1 MSEVNSQFKLYL
13 SKLGIE
19 SLNSMQLEAIETIR
33 EKPET
38 ILISPTGSGKTLA
51 FLLPL
56 IDIIDAKLEQ
66 TQALILVPSRELALQ
81 IEQVF
86 KQMGTGLKINAVYG
100 GRAMSKDKS
109 DLKHPPAV
117 LIGTPGRVADH
128 LRREQIST
136 DHIKTLILDEY
147 DKSLEVGFEK
157 EMAEIVLALEQLNKK
172 ILTSATEA
180 KEYPKFLS
188 LKSLDS
194 VRFKNEQK
202 SQLKVKVIESSIENK
217 MEVLFQLLCS
227 QGADNGI
234 VFCNLKDS
242 LIDLSAFLHSKK
254 MQHAC
259 FFGGMEQSD
268 RETALLQFRNG
279 THRLL
284 LATDLASR
292 GIDVPEMRFIVHFQL
307 PLKPE
312 EFVHRNGRTA
322 RMHQDGTA
330 FILKNQA
337 KALPE
342 YVGFPEFIEL
352 QPAAIPKQTEWST
365 LLITGGR
372 KDKIS
377 KGDIAGLFIKQGE
390 LDSDDI
396 GLIELK
402 QDVAYVAVPRRKAF
416 ALSQKLNNSKLKT
429 KKVRITQLDEKSRL
443 DIHTPIRRK

>member
-56 IDIIDAKLEQ
+56 IDIIDPKLEQ

-157 EMAEIVLALEQLNKK
+157 EMAEIVLALEQL
-172 ILTSATEA
+172 
-180 KEYPKFLS
+180 
-188 LKSLDS
+188 
-194 VRFKNEQK
+194 
-202 SQLKVKVIESSIENK
+202 K
-217 MEVLFQLLCS
+217 M
-227 QGADNGI
+227 I
-234 VFCNLKDS
+234 ITK
-242 LIDLSAFLHSKK
+242 
-254 MQHAC
+254 
-259 FFGGMEQSD
+259 
-268 RETALLQFRNG
+268 
-279 THRLL
+279 
-284 LATDLASR
+284 
-292 GIDVPEMRFIVHFQL
+292 
-307 PLKPE
+307 
-312 EFVHRNGRTA
+312 
-322 RMHQDGTA
+322 
-330 FILKNQA
+330 ILKN
-337 KALPE
+337 P
-342 YVGFPEFIEL
+342 
-352 QPAAIPKQTEWST
+352 
-365 LLITGGR
+365 
-372 KDKIS
+372 
-377 KGDIAGLFIKQGE
+377 
-390 LDSDDI
+390 
-396 GLIELK
+396 
-402 QDVAYVAVPRRKAF
+402 
-416 ALSQKLNNSKLKT
+416 
-429 KKVRITQLDEKSRL
+429 
-443 DIHTPIRRK
+443 